1 MAGWLAWCSRL
12 IKNGLRNDDDIT
24 TQFHWS
30 SIHGGF
36 SHWIKTKKNIK
47 RKHKEI
53 EIFKNSFLW
62 TAYFKYKSAN
72 VKWTLHFY
80 GFIKGGPLVESHP
93 GFEVIFIQTGGSW
106 ELKKRNS
113 CSVALFPRSPLECPN
128 RTLSYGL
135 FDRFMTWP
143 SFDDQQS
150 TIQEASPDKRAVK
163 GKQNIVHDTVSVL
176 WLFES
181 SIIMEGWILR
191 WNAIAFEF
199 VMKTC
204 DNGLYNCTW
213 CTLTFETNN

>member
-1 MAGWLAWCSRL
+1 MAEKTWLAWCSGL
-12 IKNGLRNDDDIT
+12 IENGFRNDDDIT

-80 GFIKGGPLVESHP
+80 GFIKDGPLVESHP
-93 GFEVIFIQTGGSW
+93 GFADHLFWSYLHSDRRQLGAERTKF
-106 ELKKRNS
+106 LFS
-113 CSVALFPRSPLECPN
+113 CSFPRSPLECPN

-143 SFDDQQS
+143 SFDEQQS

-181 SIIMEGWILR
+181 SIIIEGWILR
-191 WNAIAFEF
+191 
-199 VMKTC
+199 
-204 DNGLYNCTW
+204 
-213 CTLTFETNN
+213 